1 MDIDIMINSVFG
13 YDVPISGMV
22 YRRWEKANPHDLLSA
37 FHKIH
42 AHKANLWAF
51 GADDRHFEQ
60 FADTH
65 DGAALAALTEAEAK
79 ALLGSDFFL

>member
-13 YDVPISGMV
+13 HDVPISGTV
-22 YRRWEKANPHDLLSA
+22 YRRWEKADKRELLSA
-37 FHKIH
+37 FRKVE

-51 GADDRHFEQ
+51 GADERHFEQ

-65 DGAALAALTEAEAK
+65 DKAALVALTQAEAV
-79 ALLGSDFFL
+79 ALLGNN